1 MKIVLS
7 VTIPWQKSPDKGESS
22 CCLPHGVIGLRSLFL
37 TLILFLVTFHK
48 NLDMQTET
56 HDQRNLLL

>member
-7 VTIPWQKSPDKGESS
+7 VTIPWQKSPDKGEYS

-48 NLDMQTET
+48 NLDMQT
-56 HDQRNLLL
+56 